1 MNTSAY
7 PKIIDPVYKP
17 GSPISSL
24 GNFFLRF
31 ITDERDLPFVRLCLI
46 ICLTTIPAA
55 IYLFIAEEFNWW
67 LALLYFLYNS
77 IFLMGPYILMLH
89 NVSHRMF
96 FKRKYNFLNRA
107 VTWIFGPLFGETPE
121 SYFAHHLGMHHPE
134 NNLSKDLSSTMK
146 FQRDSIFDFMR
157 YFTRFFVLIVPDLSS
172 YLKKNGRVRILRRL
186 LIGESTWYILIIAL
200 MFLNWEATLVV
211 FVIPVI
217 FTRFMMMAGNWAQHA
232 FIDLNTP
239 DNCFRNSIT
248 CINSSYNKKCFNDGY
263 HIGHHLHPSMH
274 WTEMPVDFKKNIDR
288 YAEEK
293 AIVFQKLDYFLIWF
307 LLMTK
312 NYKSLSKYFVDL
324 SPEKRR
330 TNTEIISMMKERV
343 RRYVPTASQEA
354 FHTS

>member
-1 MNTSAY
+1 MNTSTY
-7 PKIIDPVYKP
+7 PQIIDPVYRS

-55 IYLFIAEEFNWW
+55 IYLFIADEFNWW
-67 LALLYFLYNS
+67 FAILYFLYNS

-96 FKRKYNFLNRA
+96 FKRKYNFLNKA

-134 NNLSKDLSSTMK
+134 NNLREDLSSTMK
-146 FQRDSIFDFMR
+146 YQRDSFFDFMR
-157 YFTRFFVLIVPDLSS
+157 YFLRFLLMIVPELSL
-172 YLKKNGRVRILRRL
+172 YLKRKGRKKIMRNL
-186 LIGESTWYILIIAL
+186 LTGESLYYILVIAL
-200 MFLNWEATLVV
+200 MFLNWKATLVV

-232 FIDLNTP
+232 FIDLKTP
-239 DNCFRNSIT
+239 ENCYRNSIT
-248 CINSSYNKKCFNDGY
+248 CINSTYNKRCFNDGY

-274 WTEMPVDFKKNIDR
+274 WTEMPIDFEKNMSR

-293 AIVFQKLDYFLIWF
+293 AIVFRKLDYFMVWF

-324 SPEKRR
+324 SPGESR
-330 TNTEIISMMKERV
+330 TNIEIINLMKERV
-343 RRYVPTASQEA
+343 RRHVPQAA
-354 FHTS
+354 